1 MEDFF
6 NESYEAYDIEDFED
20 EVPED
25 ESDTIEVYEDEEVDD
40 YLRARERALYDEEE
54 EYEEGEDFLTDS
66 SYGRRQ
72 AQEDAW
78 WALTDGMY
86 GDMPTDPIEYDR
98 MMDAMGF

>member
-6 NESYEAYDIEDFED
+6 DESYEVYDIEDFED

-25 ESDTIEVYEDEEVDD
+25 ESDTIEVYEDEEVTD
-40 YLRARERALYDEEE
+40 YLRARERESYDEEE
-54 EYEEGEDFLTDS
+54 EYEEDEYFPSDTYYDQM
-66 SYGRRQ
+66 Q

-86 GDMPTDPIEYDR
+86 GDMPNNPIEYDR

>member
-1 MEDFF
+1 MEDLFD
-6 NESYEAYDIEDFED
+6 ESYEVYEDFED

-25 ESDTIEVYEDEEVDD
+25 ESDTIEVYEDEEVTD
-40 YLRARERALYDEEE
+40 YLRARERESYEEEE
-54 EYEEGEDFLTDS
+54 EYDEDECFLTDS
-66 SYGRRQ
+66 YYDRRQ

-86 GDMPTDPIEYDR
+86 GDMPTDPIAYDA